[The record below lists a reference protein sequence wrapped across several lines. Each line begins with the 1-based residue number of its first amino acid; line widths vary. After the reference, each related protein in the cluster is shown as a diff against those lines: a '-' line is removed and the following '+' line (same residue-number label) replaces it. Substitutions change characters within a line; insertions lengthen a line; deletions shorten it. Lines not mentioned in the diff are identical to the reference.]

1 MHEWVNLTTRMGES
15 ITNPTPAQMRQVL
28 EELFSSNDE
37 EHPDC
42 WIECGTQDGPLHS
55 LAFFSSGR
63 GVYTKYSDVDMS
75 AEIENKV
82 QVAPNIDIALR
93 LWGDL
98 INERYEKLS

>member
-1 MHEWVNLTTRMGES
+1 MYEWVNLTTRMGES
-15 ITNPTPAQMRQVL
+15 ITSPTSAQMRQAL

-42 WIECGTQDGPLHS
+42 WIECGSQNGPLHS
-55 LAFFSSGR
+55 LTFYSNGR

-75 AEIENKV
+75 AKLDKKV

-93 LWGDL
+93 LWECL
-98 INERYEKLS
+98 INEHYEEL

>member
-15 ITNPTPAQMRQVL
+15 ITSPTPDQMRQAL

-42 WIECGTQDGPLHS
+42 WIECGSQNGPLHS
-55 LAFFSSGR
+55 LAFYSSGR

-75 AEIENKV
+75 AELDKKV

-93 LWGDL
+93 LWEHL
-98 INERYEKLS
+98 INERYEEL